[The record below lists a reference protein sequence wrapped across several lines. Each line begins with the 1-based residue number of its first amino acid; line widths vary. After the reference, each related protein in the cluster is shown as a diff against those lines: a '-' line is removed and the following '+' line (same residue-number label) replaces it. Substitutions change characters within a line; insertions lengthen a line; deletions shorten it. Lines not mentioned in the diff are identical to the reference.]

1 MANTQIF
8 KKVSV
13 RMQKTLGTPKT
24 ITGISKASEAV
35 ITGTHDFS
43 VGDFIILAGVVGMTE
58 INNFVVRVKSV
69 STTVSFVAEGIDSTL
84 FSTYVSGG
92 TATKITAFDSF
103 DNVTS
108 LSLPDSP
115 PTELDA
121 TTIHDTEKQVVYGLR
136 DFPKGT
142 MALLADPLSTASLNL
157 AAAEDANERRA
168 FVVTLISGYV
178 GIFYAFVS
186 GGAGMDGSG
195 GGLATAN
202 VSLTLR
208 KKTQWFAS

>member
-1 MANTQIF
+1 MANAQIF
-8 KKVSV
+8 KKVNL
-13 RMQKTLGTPKT
+13 RIQKTLGVAKT
-24 ITGISKASEAV
+24 ITAISKASEAV
-35 ITGTHDFS
+35 VTVTHDFAI
-43 VGDFIILAGVVGMTE
+43 GDFVLITGVVGMTE
-58 INNFVVRVKSV
+58 INDYVVRVKSV
-69 STTVSFVAEGIDSTL
+69 STTVSFVAEGINSTN
-84 FSTYVSGG
+84 FTTYVSGG
-92 TATKITAFDSF
+92 TATEITEFDTF

-121 TTIHDTEKQVVYGLR
+121 TTIHDTEKQVVYGLK

-142 MALLADPLSTASLNL
+142 LSLLADPLAATSLNMASAE
-157 AAAEDANERRA
+157 AANTRRA

-178 GIFYAFVS
+178 GIFNAYVS
-186 GGAGMDGSG
+186 GGSGMDGSG

-208 KKTQWFAS
+208 KATQWFAS